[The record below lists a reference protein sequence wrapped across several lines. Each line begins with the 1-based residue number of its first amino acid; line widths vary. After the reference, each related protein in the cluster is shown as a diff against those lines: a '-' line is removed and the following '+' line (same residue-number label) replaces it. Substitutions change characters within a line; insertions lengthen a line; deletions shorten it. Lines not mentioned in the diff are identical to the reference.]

1 MQQLYKYNGFLNI
14 SKEQGWTSMDVCAK
28 LRSILKVRKI
38 GHAGTLDPMA
48 EGVLPV
54 AVGRATRDIDRVG
67 ALVKEYT
74 AGMLLGTETDTEDIT
89 GTVLKSYGGPMPE
102 ASEVISVIMS
112 FVGNYDQLTP
122 MYSARKVNGRKLYEY
137 ARSGIEV
144 ERKSKRVEIYDIRID
159 SMELPHVT
167 FTVQCSQGTYI
178 RSLCRDIG
186 VKLGCG
192 ACMDK
197 LIRNKVGR
205 FGIEDAVR
213 LAEVEEAEQGDGGID
228 SLLSI
233 SAPTAVSIGKFA
245 GTHIGHQALL
255 KELRKKAE
263 RDRLRTLVIILKF
276 GNTGGVLSDED
287 RKRKLYELGIDYVI
301 ELKFTEEM
309 RNMSA
314 SDFLEKLLIG
324 RYNMKAM
331 VAGKDVS
338 FGKGK
343 EGNADFLRANSDKYG
358 YSVDLIDKI
367 LTDECEEERADASE
381 DTGDIVFDG
390 QAVSSTLL
398 RKLISEGDMPHA
410 AELLGA
416 PYKLSGPVVHGKGI
430 GKSEMKYPTMNIE
443 VPDDL
448 ILPPYGVY
456 AVKAYIDENPAKG
469 RGSSKAKPLIRQVK
483 GIANLG
489 ERPTVHGSTE
499 GGTRLRLEVHAFGDI
514 GDCYGKQVKVELL
527 KFIRPERKFDS
538 IADLVEQINEHDL
551 PETMAFF
558 ADKRH

>member
-1 MQQLYKYNGFLNI
+1 MQQFHKYNGFLNI
-14 SKEQGWTSMDVCAK
+14 YKEQGWTSMDVCAK
-28 LRSILKVRKI
+28 LRGILKVRKI

-54 AVGRATRDIDRVG
+54 AVGRATKDIDHVG

-89 GTVLKSYGGPMPE
+89 GTVLKSYEGTMPE
-102 ASEVISVIMS
+102 ASEVISAIMS

-122 MYSARKVNGRKLYEY
+122 MYSARKVNGKKLYEY

-159 SMELPHVT
+159 SIELPHVT

-186 VKLGCG
+186 AKLGCG

-197 LIRNKVGR
+197 LTRNKVGR
-205 FGIEDAVR
+205 FEIEDAVK
-213 LAEVEEAEQGDGGID
+213 LADVEAAEHSEGGID

-233 SAPTAVSIGKFA
+233 NAPTAVSIGKFD

-255 KELRKKAE
+255 KELRKRAE
-263 RDRLRTLVIILKF
+263 RDKLRTLVVILKF
-276 GNTGGVLSDED
+276 GKTGVLSDED

-309 RNMSA
+309 RNMTA
-314 SDFLEKLLIG
+314 TDFLEKLLIG
-324 RYNMKAM
+324 RYNMKAI

-367 LTDECEEERADASE
+367 LTDECEEERVDAAE

-390 QAVSSTLL
+390 QVVSSTLL
-398 RKLISEGDMPHA
+398 RKLISEGDMLHA

-456 AVKAYIDENPAKG
+456 AVRAYIDESPARG
-469 RGSSKAKPLIRQVK
+469 RGSSKAEPVIRQVN

-489 ERPTVHGSTE
+489 ERPTVHGSVE

-514 GDCYGKQVKVELL
+514 GDCYEKQVKVELL

-558 ADKRH
+558 AEEG